1 VAIGHVQKAQEA
13 FMKKLAI
20 FAGAGFMV
28 LGGMGSA
35 FAQSSPMIS
44 GTPGSLFPEAAPH
57 EIRYI
62 NGVPCRTILDP
73 SNRDTRIPVACA
85 GQVSGVV
92 APMAGEVVTTGSI
105 APAPVGPMMGA
116 PVPVGSPDPYAAP
129 HEIRTVNGV
138 PCRTV
143 LDPSNRDTRIP
154 VACGQ

>member
-1 VAIGHVQKAQEA
+1 MFNNAMEA
-13 FMKKLAI
+13 SMKKFAI

-28 LGGMGSA
+28 LGGMGA
-35 FAQSSPMIS
+35 ALAQPSPIS

-57 EIRYI
+57 EIRII
-62 NGVPCRTILDP
+62 NGVPCRTVLDP
-73 SNRDTRIPVACA
+73 NTRDTRIPVACA
-85 GQVSGVV
+85 GQVSGVAV
-92 APMAGEVVTTGSI
+92 PMAGDVVTTGSI

-116 PVPVGSPDPYAAP
+116 PVPMGSPDPYAAP

-143 LDPSNRDTRIP
+143 LDPNNRDTRIP